1 MSTHATRLR
10 FALHDDA
17 SLDEVARALAGRL
30 ASLDPGGLLA
40 AYAVAMEPGS
50 VEALIVL
57 ADGPT
62 TPDQDTILDAL
73 AAKLADRAE
82 LVERATSPTVDLL
95 ALIQDGSRNLG

>member
-1 MSTHATRLR
+1 MPSHATRLR

-30 ASLDPGGLLA
+30 ATLDPRDLLA
-40 AYAVAMEPGS
+40 AYAVETAPGV
-50 VEALIVL
+50 VEAVIVF
-57 ADGPT
+57 AGDET

-73 AAKLADRAE
+73 AAKLADHAE
-82 LVERATSPTVDLL
+82 PVERGTGLAVDLL